1 MKIIFLKIYWLMI
14 MRLFKYLLQSIII
27 YLMFFLGRILG
38 LKISRKLFSF
48 IFVNFAPIFKSRKI
62 IDSNLKIFSKKNP
75 NFNKE
80 IIIKNMWKNYG
91 MTFIEYVFLNFF
103 KKSNSHI
110 QIEGEDNLKNVMIKN
125 KPVIFI
131 SGHFANYELMSME
144 ITKKGVKLATIYR
157 PLNNY
162 FLNPFMEYLRKKF
175 VCKNQIKKG
184 VSGVRDAIEYIKND
198 HSIALMVDQRLSEGE
213 KIDFFGEPAST
224 TTLPAQLA
232 IKFDLSIIPVFI
244 ERREDNNFRIK
255 FLDEIKPVNFQDK
268 FVLTKKLNEILE
280 EMIIK
285 NPNQWIWSHNRWK

>member
-1 MKIIFLKIYWLMI
+1 MI

-91 MTFIEYVFLNFF
+91 MTFIEYMFLNFF

-110 QIEGEDNLKNVMIKN
+110 QIEGEDNLKNLMIKN

-184 VSGVRDAIEYIKND
+184 VSGVRNAIEYIKND